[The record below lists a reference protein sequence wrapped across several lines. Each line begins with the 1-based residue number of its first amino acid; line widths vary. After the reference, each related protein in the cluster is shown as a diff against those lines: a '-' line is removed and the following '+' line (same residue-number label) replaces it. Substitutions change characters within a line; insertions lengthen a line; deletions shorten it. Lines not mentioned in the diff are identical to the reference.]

1 MIGGEGGGVGSIG
14 GYMLNGGDG
23 ASMRAA
29 GVKGKEIRVIKD
41 NQVDPRRPER
51 GNSLRPGGRESFD
64 QRK

>member
-1 MIGGEGGGVGSIG
+1 
-14 GYMLNGGDG
+14 MLNGGDG